1 MCGGCLGHSLLAT
14 RSCFRC
20 WLVLRAQVA
29 AADLGQELDAVR
41 AKAEQLEA
49 NLLDA
54 ETLSEQLRVS
64 VCLCA

>member
-1 MCGGCLGHSLLAT
+1 M
-14 RSCFRC
+14 
-20 WLVLRAQVA
+20 LRAQVA